1 MSSSKQRGIKHLIS
15 AKHLN
20 SRSASAGVVRAQE
33 ELAWKIF
40 PCLTIILGGIVLGLQ
55 MPWLVTEGRHFSWNQ
70 ILSQNTEVMEMTLV
84 SSPEPVPVISQ
95 EQQQEINAPIEPPPL
110 AVTPPHMTRQH
121 ISIEPIVVQDMQIPA
136 LPPYEENAFA
146 MAEAEFF
153 PETMELPTQQQE
165 TKIAKKSN
173 SRSKASQPKSTQ
185 SQRLAS
191 KSTKKAQQKQQTSAS
206 AGLIAKTRP
215 SYRSAPKPPFPP
227 SLRSRQAEG
236 TVRVRISVDSSGKP
250 TEVSIVSSSGHHE
263 LDSTA
268 RNWILNRWSFFPA
281 TENGH
286 AIASRVTT
294 KIEFTL
300 DS

>member
-1 MSSSKQRGIKHLIS
+1 
-15 AKHLN
+15 
-20 SRSASAGVVRAQE
+20 
-33 ELAWKIF
+33 
-40 PCLTIILGGIVLGLQ
+40 
-55 MPWLVTEGRHFSWNQ
+55 
-70 ILSQNTEVMEMTLV
+70 MTLV

-95 EQQQEINAPIEPPPL
+95 EKQQEFNNPVEPPPL
-110 AVTPPHMTRQH
+110 APTPPLVTRQH
-121 ISIEPIVVQDMQIPA
+121 ISIEPIVVHDLQLPT
-136 LPPYEENAFA
+136 LPPHEKDAFA
-146 MAEAEFF
+146 MAEAEFAPDPVEQ
-153 PETMELPTQQQE
+153 PEQKEE
-165 TKIAKKSN
+165 AKIAKKSN
-173 SRSKASQPKSTQ
+173 SKTSRTKSTQ
-185 SQRLAS
+185 AQRLAGS
-191 KSTKKAQQKQQTSAS
+191 PKKKAQQTPQPAAS

-236 TVRVRISVDSSGKP
+236 TVRVRISVDASGKP
-250 TEVSIVSSSGHHE
+250 TDVSIVNSSGHHE

-268 RNWILNRWSFFPA
+268 RSWILSRWSFFPA